1 MKRLEWERQKYR
13 RRGSRMGKLQKW
25 ARQEW
30 EWEGDRE
37 EDEEEGGGQEE
48 QDYTADPTSEGTPA
62 CPASDPGA
70 VLLTL
75 PPCPSCCYC
84 FPL

>member
-37 EDEEEGGGQEE
+37 EDEEEGGTRRAGLH
-48 QDYTADPTSEGTPA
+48 SG
-62 CPASDPGA
+62 SD
-70 VLLTL
+70 V
-75 PPCPSCCYC
+75 
-84 FPL
+84 

>member
-1 MKRLEWERQKYR
+1 MFFLLISASLRIVSGSPRMKRLEWERQKYR

-37 EDEEEGGGQEE
+37 EDEEEGGTRRAGLH
-48 QDYTADPTSEGTPA
+48 SG
-62 CPASDPGA
+62 SD
-70 VLLTL
+70 V
-75 PPCPSCCYC
+75 
-84 FPL
+84 

>member
-13 RRGSRMGKLQKW
+13 RRGSRMGKLQER

-37 EDEEEGGGQEE
+37 EDEEEGGTRRAGLH
-48 QDYTADPTSEGTPA
+48 SG
-62 CPASDPGA
+62 SD
-70 VLLTL
+70 V
-75 PPCPSCCYC
+75 
-84 FPL
+84 